1 MLCNLVRESDRRVGS
16 GSLAITLWGLLNT
29 DCQRNVGCKQ
39 DAIYYIWASVKI
51 TLTHSFREYVDIENT
66 KIITFIHEKN
76 WPSIQV
82 CFLGAPPALPFIS
95 A

>member
-1 MLCNLVRESDRRVGS
+1 MFHKMEGDRRKKRV
-16 GSLAITLWGLLNT
+16 TLDLNPHILFWTKLLMLM
-29 DCQRNVGCKQ
+29 R
-39 DAIYYIWASVKI
+39 Y
-51 TLTHSFREYVDIENT
+51 T
-66 KIITFIHEKN
+66 KIITLFHEKN